1 VATDLEIGNVLAGLD
16 VQQVPFEGK
25 WHTTPYPEREVAG
38 RMCAVLVDDPG
49 IQQLVVSR
57 DNGEVL
63 FVAADRVAAELVN
76 RSLAQF
82 AASARIYLDARQR
95 AESID
100 DEDDDAHEENGER
113 ALTGIRDADRD
124 AVRDENQ
131 FWSVATEE
139 LGYGM

>member
-1 VATDLEIGNVLAGLD
+1 MAGLD
-16 VQQVPFEGK
+16 VRHVPFEGK

-38 RMCAVLVDDPG
+38 RTCVILVDDPG

-63 FVAADRVAAELVN
+63 FAGANSEAAELVN

-82 AASARIYLDARQR
+82 VPSARIYLDARQR

-113 ALTGIRDADRD
+113 ARTAIREADRD